1 MSLPLVYFGRE
12 ALRQAWRQRLL
23 SLVAVSALGLAA
35 LSAGAWALLLRN
47 ASHWHEALGQQLE
60 LVAYLKPGLSPGA
73 QDLALGQA
81 KALSG
86 AASAQLVTADDAKA
100 QLARDPDLK
109 AAFDTLGENPLSA
122 SLRVKVDAQSPAAL
136 KAFAA
141 SLGAV
146 AGVDSVDSGGGAL
159 DSMLKVAGTAQAA
172 LLALGC
178 LLSAAALLIVAAG
191 VRLAAHSRRT
201 ELGILRL
208 VGASHAF
215 IRTPFILEGAGLG
228 ALAGAVAAL
237 ALALMQTWL
246 SARLLSDLQVD
257 LTAFWPQGMDASL
270 ALELVAGMALLGGL
284 GAALAV
290 STLTLAYEDEEA

>member
-1 MSLPLVYFGRE
+1 MSLPLAYFGRE

-23 SLVAVSALGLAA
+23 SLVALSALGLAA

-60 LVAYLKPGLSPGA
+60 LVAYLKPGMSPAA

-81 KALSG
+81 RALSG
-86 AASAQLVTADDAKA
+86 AASAQLQTADQAKD
-100 QLARDPDLK
+100 QLARDPELK

-122 SLRVKVDAQSPAAL
+122 TLRVKVDAQSPAAL

-141 SLGAV
+141 SLASV
-146 AGVDSVDSGGGAL
+146 AGVDGVDSGEGSL
-159 DSMLKVAGTAQAA
+159 DTMLKVSGTAQAA

-178 LLSAAALLIVAAG
+178 LLSAAALLIVSAG

-215 IRTPFILEGAGLG
+215 IRAPFILEGLGLG
-228 ALAGAVAAL
+228 ALAGALAAA
-237 ALALMQTWL
+237 ALALMQGWL

-257 LTAFWPQGMDASL
+257 LTAFWPQGMDALL
-270 ALELVAGMALLGGL
+270 ALELIGGMALLGGL
-284 GAALAV
+284 GAAVAV
-290 STLTLAYEDEEA
+290 STLTLAYEEEEA